1 MVGVLFGASAAAP
14 APPAPVRGLL
24 VIENF
29 SGAGERVSILSLAG
43 NRLPVPPRLRTLG
56 WVASQLS
63 PNVRLSPDARFVAD
77 ADVRRGNV
85 LVGRVQGG
93 AMRTVLRSPCGP
105 RCLAPPTFAWSPD
118 SRFLA
123 VAAGGLGTPSV
134 LRIVDLSGRIV
145 KSFSEPRVDPNSG
158 EPVATEVISWSP
170 DGSRLLLEQTTSFGA
185 GTAIVREISGGKSR
199 RLSEFVGCDGPRLTW
214 SPNGRFIALV
224 SKGTQDCLDFF
235 DLIDAVRAK
244 TLVSGQW
251 DKGKGEGGTVWASDS
266 KSVFGTA
273 KTYRSG
279 RTSSRIDRIYLTG
292 RRVNVIKPRLGEL
305 TPRLALAAGLV
316 YDGDLPAT
324 LYLYRFATRGHDRLA
339 SSPRGFSTVEP
350 LQRLP

>member
-1 MVGVLFGASAAAP
+1 MVWYPPSWTDAAAP
-14 APPAPVRGLL
+14 RRCACPDRGLGQYSEFLGWSACCSVPPRPLPRRPLQCGGLL

-158 EPVATEVISWSP
+158 
-170 DGSRLLLEQTTSFGA
+170 SRWP
-185 GTAIVREISGGKSR
+185 R
-199 RLSEFVGCDGPRLTW
+199 R
-214 SPNGRFIALV
+214 
-224 SKGTQDCLDFF
+224 
-235 DLIDAVRAK
+235 
-244 TLVSGQW
+244 
-251 DKGKGEGGTVWASDS
+251 
-266 KSVFGTA
+266 
-273 KTYRSG
+273 
-279 RTSSRIDRIYLTG
+279 
-292 RRVNVIKPRLGEL
+292 
-305 TPRLALAAGLV
+305 
-316 YDGDLPAT
+316 
-324 LYLYRFATRGHDRLA
+324 
-339 SSPRGFSTVEP
+339 
-350 LQRLP
+350 